1 MTPFGYFCRMRRFE
15 TVIFDLG
22 AVLIDWHPDHLF
34 RKIIPGDDEREAF
47 YRDVCTPAWN
57 EEQDAGRPLQ
67 QGTELLVSL
76 FPEKEELIRAY
87 YGRWE
92 EMLNGPIHGTV
103 DVLKELKDSGKYKLY
118 ALTNWSA
125 ETFPIAVA
133 KYDFLG
139 WFDGIVVSGE
149 EKTRKPFLDMYTT
162 LIDRY
167 GIDPV
172 GSVFVDD
179 NIRNLKP
186 AVELGMAT
194 IHFKDAARFR
204 GSLKELGIL

>member
-1 MTPFGYFCRMRRFE
+1 
-15 TVIFDLG
+15 
-22 AVLIDWHPDHLF
+22 VLIDWHPDHLF

-194 IHFKDAARFR
+194 IHFKDAAGFR

>member
-1 MTPFGYFCRMRRFE
+1 MKRFD

-34 RKIIPGDDEREAF
+34 KKIIPDHKEREAF
-47 YRDVCTPAWN
+47 YREICTPDWN
-57 EEQDAGRPLQ
+57 EEQDAGRPLHE
-67 QGTELLVSL
+67 GTELLVSR
-76 FPEKEELIRAY
+76 FPEKADLIRAY

-125 ETFPIAVA
+125 ETFPIAVG

-139 WFDGIVVSGE
+139 WFDGRVVSGE
-149 EKTRKPFLDMYTT
+149 EKTRKPFKNMYTT

-167 GIDPV
+167 GIDPHKA
-172 GSVFVDD
+172 VFVDD
-179 NIRNLKP
+179 NARNLTP
-186 AVELGMAT
+186 AEELGMST
-194 IHFKDAARFR
+194 IHFKDAAGFR
-204 GSLKELGIL
+204 ASLVGLGIL

>member
-1 MTPFGYFCRMRRFE
+1 MKRFD

-34 RKIIPGDDEREAF
+34 KKIIPDHTEREAF
-47 YRDVCTPAWN
+47 YREICTSDWN
-57 EEQDAGRPLQ
+57 EEQDAGRPLHE
-67 QGTELLVSL
+67 GTELLVTR
-76 FPEKEELIRAY
+76 FPEKAHLIRAY

-103 DVLKELKDSGKYKLY
+103 DVLKELKESGKYKLY

-125 ETFPIAVA
+125 ETFPIAVG

-139 WFDGIVVSGE
+139 WFDGRVVSGE
-149 EKTRKPFLDMYTT
+149 EKTRKPFKNMYTT

-167 GIDPV
+167 GIDPEKA
-172 GSVFVDD
+172 VFVDD
-179 NIRNLKP
+179 NARNLKP
-186 AVELGMAT
+186 AEELGMAT
-194 IHFKDAARFR
+194 IHFKDAAGFR
-204 GSLKELGIL
+204 ASLVELGIL

>member
-1 MTPFGYFCRMRRFE
+1 MKRFD

-34 RKIIPGDDEREAF
+34 KKIIPDHAEREAF
-47 YRDVCTPAWN
+47 YREICTSDWN
-57 EEQDAGRPLQ
+57 EEQDAGRPLHE
-67 QGTELLVSL
+67 GTELLVER
-76 FPEKEELIRAY
+76 FPDKAHLIRAY

-125 ETFPIAVA
+125 ETFPIAVG

-139 WFDGIVVSGE
+139 WFDGRVVSGE
-149 EKTRKPFLDMYTT
+149 EKTRKPFKNMYTT
-162 LIDRY
+162 LIERY
-167 GIDPV
+167 GIDPEKA
-172 GSVFVDD
+172 VFVDD
-179 NIRNLKP
+179 NARNLKP
-186 AVELGMAT
+186 AEELGMAT
-194 IHFKDAARFR
+194 IHFHDAAAFR
-204 GSLKELGIL
+204 ASLVDLGIL